1 MSGLGPE
8 EGRPDFRRDKPNGDK
23 ELYHKMFGVFANK
36 VDLLIDSAFKRALV
50 LVSGGAA
57 VLLLLLGAWYLV
69 SNSGANLLGGAKF
82 SGRALI
88 GGAFTLT
95 DHEGN
100 TVTNVDFSGQHMLV
114 YFGYTFCPDVCPLEL
129 QSVTEALE
137 KMGSKAN
144 GIVPIFITI
153 DPERD
158 TVPEM
163 ANYVENF
170 HPRMRALTGTLEE
183 VKVATRAYRVYFKK
197 GDDSNGD
204 EDYLMDHTS
213 LVYFMGPEGDYL
225 THFTFGTPPD
235 EIANRILEHL
245 N

>member
-1 MSGLGPE
+1 M
-8 EGRPDFRRDKPNGDK
+8 
-23 ELYHKMFGVFANK
+23 
-36 VDLLIDSAFKRALV
+36 
-50 LVSGGAA
+50 
-57 VLLLLLGAWYLV
+57 
-69 SNSGANLLGGAKF
+69 
-82 SGRALI
+82 
-88 GGAFTLT
+88 T

-100 TVTNVDFSGQHMLV
+100 KVTNVDFRGQHMLV

-144 GIVPIFITI
+144 EIVPIFITI

-197 GDDSNGD
+197 GDDSSVPSASSPFLK
-204 EDYLMDHTS
+204 YT
-213 LVYFMGPEGDYL
+213 
-225 THFTFGTPPD
+225 
-235 EIANRILEHL
+235 R
-245 N
+245 